1 MTVATDV
8 RLAVSAGLA
17 GGAQVS
23 GRVQLRGA
31 GRVVELLNNWVE
43 PTLVL
48 NSTNADASVVL
59 VRSELVWI
67 AAMED
72 EPVPWIPNGGAR
84 FGLAAVPQA
93 RRVVIHA
100 GPFELHG
107 ALHTYPDANWPDFLI
122 AHSGRSAYFSL
133 ADARIVGP
141 HSTVEVSAVAVN
153 ADRISALLSPG

>member
-1 MTVATDV
+1 MTLARDG
-8 RLAVSAGLA
+8 RLAVSVGLN

-23 GRVQLRGA
+23 GKLLLRGA
-31 GRVVELLNNWVE
+31 GRVVEFLNNWAD

-48 NSTNADASVVL
+48 GSTNGSASVVL

-72 EPVPWIPNGGAR
+72 EPVPWIPNAGAR
-84 FGLAAVPQA
+84 FGNAAVPQA

-107 ALHTYPDANWPDFLI
+107 ALHTYPGASWPDFLV
-122 AHSGRSAYFSL
+122 AHSGASAYFSL
-133 ADARIVGP
+133 ADAQITGP
-141 HSTVEVSAVAVN
+141 SSSLAIAALAVN
-153 ADRISALLSPG
+153 ADRISALLSLE